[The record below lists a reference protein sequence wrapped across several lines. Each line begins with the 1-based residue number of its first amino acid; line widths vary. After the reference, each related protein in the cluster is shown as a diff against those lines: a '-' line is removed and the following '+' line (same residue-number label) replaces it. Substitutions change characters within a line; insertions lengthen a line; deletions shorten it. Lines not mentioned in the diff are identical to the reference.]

1 MHTID
6 LSQSYTFSKFFD
18 LKIAA
23 KDLATAF
30 GYGFKRAFLNLNEY
44 SGSLDRT
51 DQTRDR
57 IKEVLP
63 FVNLSNETARREI
76 LISPIIYDLI
86 HYTQIEVRIEYP
98 IRASDQLQ
106 GYVDYFLEAPHKVL
120 VVEAKKEDLEL
131 GMTQLIAEL
140 IALDHWLETD
150 TNPLVGAV
158 TTGKIWEF
166 AKLDRLT
173 QSISQGLESYRV
185 PADLEPLTRILVQL
199 LSQDN

>member
-1 MHTID
+1 MNTID

-30 GYGFKRAFLNLNEY
+30 GCSFDRAFLKLPEY
-44 SGSLDRT
+44 SGELDRT
-51 DQTRDR
+51 SQTRER
-57 IKEVLP
+57 IEEVLP

-106 GYVDYFLEAPHKVL
+106 GYVDYFLEAPNRVL

-140 IALDHWLETD
+140 IAVDRWLEAD
-150 TNPLVGAV
+150 TNPLIGAV

-166 AKLDRLT
+166 ARLDRKA
-173 QSISQGLESYRV
+173 QAVSQGLESYRV
-185 PADLEPLTRILVQL
+185 PEDLETLTRILIHTL
-199 LSQDN
+199 TH

>member
-1 MHTID
+1 MNKID
-6 LSQSYTFSKFFD
+6 LSQSYTFSKFFE

-23 KDLATAF
+23 NDLARSF
-30 GYGFKRAFLNLNEY
+30 GYSFDRIFLKLPEHA
-44 SGSLDRT
+44 GKLDRT
-51 DQTRDR
+51 SQTRER
-57 IKEVLP
+57 IEEVLP

-98 IRASDQLQ
+98 LRASDQLQ
-106 GYVDYFLEAPHKVL
+106 GYVDYLLESPSRVL
-120 VVEAKKEDLEL
+120 IVEAKKEDLEL

-140 IALDHWLETD
+140 IALDRWLDAD

-166 AKLDRLT
+166 ARLDRQAQT
-173 QSISQGLESYRV
+173 ISQGLESYRV
-185 PADLEPLTRILVQL
+185 PADLETLTRILVHAL
-199 LSQDN
+199 T

>member
-1 MHTID
+1 MNTID
-6 LSQSYTFSKFFD
+6 LSQSYTFSKFFE

-23 KDLATAF
+23 NDLARSF
-30 GYGFKRAFLNLNEY
+30 GYNFERTFLKLPEY
-44 SGSLDRT
+44 SGELDRT

-57 IKEVLP
+57 IEEVLP

-86 HYTQIEVRIEYP
+86 HYTQIEVRIEYL
-98 IRASDQLQ
+98 IRASEQLQ
-106 GYVDYFLEAPHKVL
+106 GYVDYFLEAPHSVL

-140 IALDHWLETD
+140 IALDRWLDTD
-150 TNPLVGAV
+150 SNPLIGAV

-166 AKLDRLT
+166 AKLDRQT
-173 QSISQGLESYRV
+173 QLISQGLESYRV
-185 PADLEPLTRILVQL
+185 PADLEPLTRILIHAL
-199 LSQDN
+199 KH

>member
-1 MHTID
+1 MNIID
-6 LSQSYTFSKFFD
+6 LSQSYTFSKFFE

-23 KDLATAF
+23 NDLAKAF
-30 GYGFKRAFLNLNEY
+30 GYGFDRTFLKLPEY
-44 SGSLDRT
+44 SGELDRT
-51 DQTRDR
+51 DQTRSR
-57 IKEVLP
+57 IEEVLP

-86 HYTQIEVRIEYP
+86 HYTHIEVRIEYL

-106 GYVDYFLEAPHKVL
+106 GYVDYFLEAPHNVL

-140 IALDHWLETD
+140 IALDRWLETEM
-150 TNPLVGAV
+150 NPLIGAV

-166 AKLDRLT
+166 ARLDRQT
-173 QSISQGLESYRV
+173 QTISKGLESYRV
-185 PADLEPLTRILVQL
+185 PEDLETLTRILIHTL
-199 LSQDN
+199 TN